1 MIKTIE
7 KKRTVLWLLLACLSL
22 GLFIAGCSGEKYSV
36 DYCGQKEIYTDAE
49 EAYGAGEKVELHFN
63 LAENNKE
70 YTFYLDE
77 QQIQYKNKEGNEIT
91 IEFKM
96 PDKNIALKC
105 FEKDNTHTEEKPIS
119 MMLVDYY
126 RAQLGAEGYDGYF
139 EKVLST
145 SEKADEAVLDV
156 YYKESSESEEE
167 CVSYIVPYQAA
178 EDCYAVIEKY
188 KMSQWNSMEDSI
200 SIDGALEVCKYLKD
214 GAFVRISTEAMP
226 ENGREAIQEIGDVMS
241 GYISPERRIGE

>member
-49 EAYGAGEKVELHFN
+49 DTYGAGEKVELHFN

-96 PDKNIALKC
+96 PDKDVALKC
-105 FEKDNTHTEEKPIS
+105 FEKDSVQAYEKPVS
-119 MMLVDYY
+119 VLLVDYY
-126 RAQLGAEGYDGYF
+126 RAQLGTDGYDGYF
-139 EKVLST
+139 EMVLST

-178 EDCYAVIEKY
+178 EDCYAVIEKH
-188 KMSQWNSMEDSI
+188 KMSQWNSSKDSV
-200 SIDGALEVCKYLKD
+200 SIDGALEVCKFLKD
-214 GAFVRISTEAMP
+214 GAYIRVSTEAMP
-226 ENGREAIQEIGDVMS
+226 ANGIEAIEEVGDVMS
-241 GYISPERRIGE
+241 GYISEDRRVNE